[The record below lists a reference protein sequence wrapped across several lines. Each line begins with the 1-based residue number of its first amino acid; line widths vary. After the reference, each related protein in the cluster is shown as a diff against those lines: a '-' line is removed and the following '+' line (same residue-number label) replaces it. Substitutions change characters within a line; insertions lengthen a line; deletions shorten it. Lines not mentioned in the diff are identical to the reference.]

1 MDNAAFHPVILAER
15 WHETPELA
23 GICLAPEHKGHAES
37 FTTPGQYLALR
48 VSPGETG
55 YFAIANQ
62 PGAARFELLVK
73 RGTRITEALLALP
86 LGSRLEATAAQ
97 GAGYPVDKQHGKDVL
112 LFAVGSGI
120 SPIRSLIGHLA
131 AHRRDYAGVTLFVG
145 ARTPEDIAYAPEL
158 AAWEHAGMQIV
169 RVVSR
174 AEDGAGYVRGYVQE
188 ALRAHPLEAAR
199 TVAYVCGMPAMVA
212 GVSAELT
219 ARGVDPAAIFQN
231 Y

>member
-1 MDNAAFHPVILAER
+1 MADAAFHPVTLVER
-15 WHETPELA
+15 WQETPELA
-23 GICLAPEHKGHAES
+23 GVCLSPQDPALAAT
-37 FTTPGQYLALR
+37 FTTPGQYLEVRLP
-48 VSPGETG
+48 SGESG

-73 RGTRITEALLALP
+73 RGTPLTDALLALP
-86 LGSRLEATAAQ
+86 VGTRLDASGAQ
-97 GAGYPVDKQHGKDVL
+97 GAGYPVEEQHGKDVL

-131 AHRRDYAGVTLFVG
+131 SHREDYAGVTLFIG
-145 ARTPEDIAYAPEL
+145 ARTPDDFAYAKEL
-158 AAWEHAGMQIV
+158 AAWERAGMQVV

-174 AEDGAGYVRGYVQE
+174 VEDGTGFVHGYVQE
-188 ALRAHPLEAAR
+188 ALRAHPIEPAR

-219 ARGVDPAAIFQN
+219 ARGVGANVIFQN
-231 Y
+231 F